1 MWDRFASQEGF
12 GFMELLSSLVI
23 TNEETVTKNSCHF
36 ENSTA
41 VPAHDLRIVATM
53 YINKIME
60 LVYILALFVS

>member
-1 MWDRFASQEGF
+1 
-12 GFMELLSSLVI
+12 MELLSSLVI